1 MNLDRQSKF
10 ETEIC
15 QKSENGY
22 GLTALALD
30 SAEGLAIALESA
42 EGLASD
48 DGLAAAPPSSGA
60 APSSELPTPAPASE
74 PSAPALASGNVPES
88 IELSPPIAGAEGDSL
103 GCMLSVPVS
112 AFEGVFPLL
121 LEHPAA
127 ANNTAPS
134 VNVNNTV

>member
-1 MNLDRQSKF
+1 MLTMNLDRQSKF

-60 APSSELPTPAPASE
+60 APVSELSAPAPAS
-74 PSAPALASGNVPES
+74 ASGNVPES

-134 VNVNNTV
+134 VNVNNTE